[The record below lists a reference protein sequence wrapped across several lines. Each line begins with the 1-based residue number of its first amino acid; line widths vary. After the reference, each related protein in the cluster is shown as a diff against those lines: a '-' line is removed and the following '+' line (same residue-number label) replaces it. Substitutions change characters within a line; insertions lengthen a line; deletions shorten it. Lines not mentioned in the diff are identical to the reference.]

1 MRCTEC
7 GNEIPT
13 WANGICYVCGRIR
26 GEERRYGRHISGY
39 AQAHHEPVEMSPAP
53 LPADRGAGNALPPR
67 MPPIEPPPLP
77 PDQCPICGQDVPQEL
92 LEQHVDDHR
101 WPLVKGL
108 SPALISN
115 VDSVEVEV
123 STDEPSIGSVA
134 HRAAWSSQQ
143 QQLCRQGINGL
154 LEAVYKGPR
163 LLSEILRD
171 SGLDEVAIG
180 DIRQRHL
187 ATFLRG
193 VVKGWETE
201 FTRSLP
207 GPRWYILFRRFSL
220 DGEPAPTLAD
230 CGLEL
235 NLSGERVR
243 QLEKSAISR
252 MRSRTR
258 KELLENTVVRVA
270 QWCLEEEHSWG

>member
-7 GNEIPT
+7 GNQIPA
-13 WANGICYVCGRIR
+13 WANGICYVCGRIS
-26 GEERRYGRHISGY
+26 GEERRYGRHISGH
-39 AQAHHEPVEMSPAP
+39 AQAHHEPVEMFSAL
-53 LPADRGAGNALPPR
+53 LPDDRGAEDTLPPS
-67 MPPIEPPPLP
+67 EPPPLP

-92 LEQHVDDHR
+92 LEQHVADHR
-101 WPLVKGL
+101 RLLGIGL
-108 SPALISN
+108 SPELMAN
-115 VDSVEVEV
+115 VDSVEVKV
-123 STDEPSIGSVA
+123 STDEPTAVLVA
-134 HRAAWSSQQ
+134 HRAAWAPQQ
-143 QQLCRQGINGL
+143 QQLCRQGINEL
-154 LEAVYKGPR
+154 LEAIFRRPR

-171 SGLDEVAIG
+171 GGLDEVAVG

-187 ATFLRG
+187 AAFLRS

-207 GPRWYILFRRFSL
+207 GPRWYVLFRRFSL

-230 CGLEL
+230 IGLEL

-243 QLEKSAISR
+243 QLEKSTISR

-258 KELLENTVVRVA
+258 KELLERTVVRVA
-270 QWCLEEEHSWG
+270 QHCLEGEYPEDR